1 MFLSPILDLLLSII
15 AEEPITLDPVRYV
28 FVGRFFID
36 KNQKHQRPNST
47 NLI

>member
-36 KNQKHQRPNST
+36 KNQKTSATQFN
-47 NLI
+47 